1 MRISELARRS
11 GVSEHTL
18 RYYEKRGL
26 LRAPRDRSG
35 YRDFPEATL
44 RELTF
49 IRMGREIGF
58 PLKEIGELLPA
69 YRAGSLTA
77 EQMIERFRARIDMI
91 DAELTRLRALRAKL
105 VAHVGWFRRQ
115 ATARQRKTPR

>member
-1 MRISELARRS
+1 
-11 GVSEHTL
+11 
-18 RYYEKRGL
+18 
-26 LRAPRDRSG
+26 
-35 YRDFPEATL
+35 
-44 RELTF
+44 
-49 IRMGREIGF
+49 MGREIGF